1 MADPFVADDVPVSA
15 DDYKK
20 SYGEQFPQVNK
31 LSDDAIASAVYQ
43 QGIAT
48 GKIKNQTLDDF
59 KVGFLP
65 NRPENNVDLYRQTFQ
80 DKFPDLK
87 SKTDAEIAN
96 NLWEYRTKVLKE
108 NLTTKSAPHFQ
119 QFLNTVAPKE
129 YHPEVEAPQFLPDTD
144 ISKASTTDI
153 KKPVTGQYVDAMGTV
168 YGPTA
173 QVVPNNAI
181 SGRNLAWTAFDAVP
195 LNVSNWLIPKSP
207 GAETTNR
214 YTLDDIANATGIDLP
229 NDVTDNANSFRG
241 PRMAAS
247 FGTGEQNKVLGLKI
261 GLSKSLGIPPEQIN
275 IRNGDKTG
283 EYEFF
288 NPKTNHWTLTNSSG
302 LNAGDF
308 GEIAGA
314 VPEIL
319 GNLFGT
325 VVGSLGGAA
334 IGGTAGT
341 ATLPVVGTVTG
352 AGTGAVAGA
361 YSGGVIGTMAGNAL
375 RDAMG
380 YWFYGINQ
388 DTSSLEE
395 AKKVLPNAAT
405 WQAIGMGLP
414 ALFGFAKKIVKVGKI
429 STSDLTELGIN
440 SKDAVDLQEKLNG
453 ELIKAGS
460 KEQLQFMPG
469 QASGDLGYQAI
480 EGALEKSPDVGLS
493 GPVHTINIKNA
504 RALNAIFALR
514 NQAYGGVDFDPA
526 TVGQRIKT
534 VLEDRQVNPIIQTLT
549 EKQANAEADL
559 TNAIITL
566 PNGIQ
571 KEAGQ
576 TIRNHIMAL
585 QENEAKPYEMQYD
598 ALFAAGQGRLIN
610 TDIIENAINQLDA
623 AQKNNFVRT
632 KDVMSIL
639 NLEDMASPI
648 IPVNRTA
655 LQNAFNTLSGEQKF
669 KLLKNNP
676 DFKDLMEAN
685 YNINVPLNKNL
696 LQTSYDSLNSE
707 QQKTLNSAFPNI
719 KNILNSP
726 NKIVSIDKKELQTGI
741 NSLDQEGQN
750 KIFDNFYGLNKVLS
764 SPEISPVNKD
774 TIKDVLNSLSEKDKT
789 NFISKYPD
797 LQNIAEGN
805 VIPLGNIQS
814 AQSSIRAKL
823 RDIQTGARAS
833 DVNEASYKLISGA
846 INKQLESD
854 LKYDPWLMQYT
865 KISSSYNTYMS
876 KFNKGIVND
885 MLTYDNGRL
894 KMADEDVFQSSFK
907 YGKAQQ
913 DRINS
918 VYNVIKDNPEAMEA
932 YKQAILDFYRSKV
945 ISPRTGEFDLGA
957 HNQFITLYKPSLE
970 TIFGKDNYPQISEL
984 GGLEKSVQQTIAD
997 NKIAKQKLSE
1007 STAGKIVDLGDS
1019 EGIFSKIYN
1028 PDKPQKFIDVVNI
1041 LRNED
1046 NPEALNSLKR
1056 VVINDLTNKT
1066 AITDPNFKV
1075 GQRTGSF
1082 NYQKFIDYLKDNKVL
1097 LDTVFKDD
1105 PEYLNNLQEFSK
1117 TLQILSRKTTLA
1129 VGETDQNAL
1138 TDLIRKK
1145 IGMFTNTFF
1154 GLDFL
1159 KSAFSLGLKS
1169 KMNDIITNPN
1179 TLKTLVS
1186 LKDLPMTPKNFNTYN
1201 ATVAQLFGG
1210 QFNPDWFQPTP
1221 EGINKYGSP
1230 TMPIPLN
1237 SNQNKQNVPKTN
1249 SPTLNKISNEQS
1261 SLQNPVN
1268 TNITNPQLPNK
1279 DLFAMNVKP
1288 SGAGVTA
1295 GGMSSIPQGE
1305 LAEAGALSRL

>member
-1 MADPFVADDVPVSA
+1 MAEPFVANDVPVSA

-48 GKIKNQTLDDF
+48 GKIKNQTLDDL

-65 NRPENNVDLYRQTFQ
+65 NRPENNAQLYRQTFQ

-96 NLWEYRTKVLKE
+96 NLWDYRTKVLKE
-108 NLTTKSAPHFQ
+108 NLTTESAPHFQ

-181 SGRNLAWTAFDAVP
+181 SGKNLAWTAFDAIPLTTWAVP
-195 LNVSNWLIPKSP
+195 RSP
-207 GAETTNR
+207 GVETSNR
-214 YTLDDIANATGIDLP
+214 YTLNDIANATGIDLP
-229 NDVTDNANSFRG
+229 NNVTDNANSFTG

-247 FGTGEQNKVLGLKI
+247 FGSGEQNKVLGLKI

-319 GNLFGT
+319 GNIFGT
-325 VVGSLGGAA
+325 TFGAIAGGTAGA
-334 IGGTAGT
+334 TAGT
-341 ATLPVVGTVTG
+341 ATLPGVGTITG
-352 AGTGAVAGA
+352 AGGGAVAGA
-361 YSGGVIGTMAGNAL
+361 YSGGVGGTMAGAAL

-388 DTSSLEE
+388 DTNSIQE
-395 AKKVLPNAAT
+395 ALKVMPDAAK
-405 WQAIGMGLP
+405 WQAAGMAIP
-414 ALFGFAKKIVKVGKI
+414 ALFGFAKKIVNVGKI
-429 STSDLTELGIN
+429 ATSDLTELGVKA
-440 SKDAVDLQEKLNG
+440 KDAVDLQEKING

-469 QASGDLGYQAI
+469 QASADPGWLAI
-480 EGALEKSPDVGLS
+480 EGAFEKSPDVGIS
-493 GPVHTINIKNA
+493 GPIHTINEKNA
-504 RALNAIFALR
+504 RALNALFALR
-514 NQAYGGVDFDPA
+514 NQGYGGAEFDPA
-526 TVGQRIKT
+526 AVGQRIKT
-534 VLEDRQVNPIIQTLT
+534 VLEDRQVNPVIQTLA
-549 EKQANAEADL
+549 EKQAKAEADL
-559 TNAIITL
+559 TNAVITL
-566 PNGIQ
+566 PNGVQ
-571 KEAGQ
+571 KESGQ

-585 QENEAKPYEMQYD
+585 QENEGKPFDMQYD
-598 ALFAAGQGRLIN
+598 ALFAAGQGRLVN

-639 NLEDMASPI
+639 NLADMSSPI
-648 IPVNRTA
+648 IPVNRNA
-655 LQNAFNTLSGEQKF
+655 LQNAFNTLGGEQKF
-669 KLLKNNP
+669 KLLKTNP
-676 DFKDLMEAN
+676 DFKDLMEAK
-685 YNINVPLNKNL
+685 YNIDLPLNKNIL
-696 LQTSYDSLNSE
+696 LDAFQGLNSE
-707 QQKTLNSAFPNI
+707 QQQAFNSAFPNFKDI
-719 KNILNSP
+719 TKSQNRVVFVDRN
-726 NKIVSIDKKELQTGI
+726 ELQKGI
-741 NSLDQEGQN
+741 NALDKEGQS
-750 KIFDNFYGLNKVLS
+750 KIFENYAGLNRSLS
-764 SPEISPVNKD
+764 SPEVAPVNKE
-774 TIKDVLNSLSEKDKT
+774 TIKDVLNSLSEKDRA

-797 LQNIAEGN
+797 LQNIVEGN
-805 VIPLGNIQS
+805 ALPLENIRS
-814 AQSSIRAKL
+814 AQSTIKAKL

-833 DVNEASYKLISGA
+833 DVNEGSYKFILNA
-846 INKQLESD
+846 IDKQLESD
-854 LKYDPWLMQYT
+854 LKYDPWLMQY
-865 KISSSYNTYMS
+865 KNISSNYSTYMN
-876 KFNKGIVND
+876 KFNQGALKD

-932 YKQAILDFYRSKV
+932 YKQAILDFYRSKAV
-945 ISPRTGEFDLGA
+945 SPRTGEFDLGA
-957 HNQFITLYKPSLE
+957 HNQFLTLYKPSLE
-970 TIFGKDNYPQISEL
+970 TIFGKDNYPQISKL
-984 GGLEKSVQQTIAD
+984 GGLGELVEKTIAD
-997 NKIAKQKLSE
+997 NKIARQKLFE

-1046 NPEALNSLKR
+1046 NPEALNSLKQT
-1056 VVINDLTNKT
+1056 VINDLTNKT

-1097 LDTVFKDD
+1097 LDTVFKDN

-1117 TLQILSRKTTLA
+1117 TLQTLSRKTTIA
-1129 VGETDQNAL
+1129 VGETDKNAL

-1145 IGMFTNTFF
+1145 IGMFTTS
-1154 GLDFL
+1154 FL
-1159 KSAFSLGLKS
+1159 PTDYIKAAFSAGLKS
-1169 KMNDIITNPN
+1169 RMNEVVTNPDL
-1179 TLKTLVS
+1179 LKKLVS
-1186 LKDLPMTPKNFNTYN
+1186 LKDLSMTPKNLDTYN
-1201 ATVAQLFGG
+1201 ATVLQLFGS

-1237 SNQNKQNVPKTN
+1237 SNQNNQNNKPKTN

-1288 SGAGVTA
+1288 SGAGITA